1 MVHQGAL
8 PNRMSKLAIGL
19 IPKPSCC
26 NDLTEEVQKQLTK
39 IGHQGAFPEQIAH
52 MRSSPQ
58 IHAQFGQ
65 YRALLG
71 QIDNIAPGPN
81 QVAVINHRRAQVAN

>member
-8 PNRMSKLAIGL
+8 PSRMSELVIQL
-19 IPKPSCC
+19 VPKPSCC
-26 NDLTEEVQKQLTK
+26 NDLPEEVQKQITN
-39 IGHQGAFPEQIAH
+39 IGHQGAFPEHIAH

-65 YRALLG
+65 YRALL
-71 QIDNIAPGPN
+71 A
-81 QVAVINHRRAQVAN
+81 